1 VLALVLLWVVLRLD
15 WLILMTLHWVLLL
28 AALCLWWV
36 QAELKA
42 VCSRDASITAQL
54 QQEASKLMSL
64 PA

>member
-1 VLALVLLWVVLRLD
+1 MPDCRQRSL
-15 WLILMTLHWVLLL
+15 
-28 AALCLWWV
+28 LCLWWV